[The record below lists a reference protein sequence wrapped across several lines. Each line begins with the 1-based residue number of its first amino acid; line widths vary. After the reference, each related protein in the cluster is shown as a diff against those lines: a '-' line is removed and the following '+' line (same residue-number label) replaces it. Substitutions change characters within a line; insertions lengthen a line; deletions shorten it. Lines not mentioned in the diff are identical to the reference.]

1 MAFKEDDEAL
11 SDCTGCSEYTDLDHF
26 PLRDWGHC
34 CGGDRDRV
42 NTNTVPFCCPR
53 VATYP
58 EGRSMSAL
66 APNDQQQ
73 RLFAPHVL
81 FNNNTI
87 YNVKFISSCFIGAV
101 AGILG
106 LENWLG
112 FIFFIFTTLFTALIL
127 YFFNLKTNPKK
138 FFQGGLLEAV
148 NPGQENTFSFI
159 LVWTL
164 FYG

>member
-1 MAFKEDDEAL
+1 
-11 SDCTGCSEYTDLDHF
+11 
-26 PLRDWGHC
+26 
-34 CGGDRDRV
+34 
-42 NTNTVPFCCPR
+42 
-53 VATYP
+53 
-58 EGRSMSAL
+58 MSG
-66 APNDQQQ
+66 PTQDDQQQ

-81 FNNNTI
+81 FNNNSI
-87 YNVKFISSCFIGAV
+87 YNVKFISSCFTGAV

-112 FIFFIFTTLFTALIL
+112 FIFFILTTLFTALL
-127 YFFNLKTNPKK
+127 LHFFNLKTNPRK

>member
-1 MAFKEDDEAL
+1 
-11 SDCTGCSEYTDLDHF
+11 
-26 PLRDWGHC
+26 
-34 CGGDRDRV
+34 
-42 NTNTVPFCCPR
+42 
-53 VATYP
+53 
-58 EGRSMSAL
+58 MSAV

-81 FNNNTI
+81 FNNNSI
-87 YNVKFISSCFIGAV
+87 YNVKFISSCFTGAV

-112 FIFFIFTTLFTALIL
+112 FVFFIFTTLFTAVIL
-127 YFFNLKTNPKK
+127 HFFNLKTNPKK
-138 FFQGGLLEAV
+138 FFQDGLLEAV

>member
-1 MAFKEDDEAL
+1 
-11 SDCTGCSEYTDLDHF
+11 
-26 PLRDWGHC
+26 
-34 CGGDRDRV
+34 
-42 NTNTVPFCCPR
+42 
-53 VATYP
+53 
-58 EGRSMSAL
+58 MSAL
-66 APNDQQQ
+66 SAPSQDDQQQ

-81 FNNNTI
+81 FNNNAI
-87 YNVKFISSCFIGAV
+87 YNVKFISSCLTGAV

-112 FIFFIFTTLFTALIL
+112 FILFIFTTLFTAIVLH
-127 YFFNLKTNPKK
+127 FSNLKTNPRK

>member
-1 MAFKEDDEAL
+1 
-11 SDCTGCSEYTDLDHF
+11 
-26 PLRDWGHC
+26 
-34 CGGDRDRV
+34 
-42 NTNTVPFCCPR
+42 
-53 VATYP
+53 
-58 EGRSMSAL
+58 MSA
-66 APNDQQQ
+66 PTPDDQQQ

-81 FNNNTI
+81 LNNNSI
-87 YNVKFISSCFIGAV
+87 YNVKFISSCFTGAV

-106 LENWLG
+106 LENSLG
-112 FIFFIFTTLFTALIL
+112 FIFFIFTTLFTALVL
-127 YFFNLKTNPKK
+127 HFFNLKTNPRK